1 MTDVKIDRESVER
14 LAKALEGRN
23 GFIFIQDNAL
33 EAATMLRVLLNAK
46 EAAEA
51 ARDRLRE
58 ALREVDKA
66 AQTTIEAHKLTALE
80 SEADR
85 AAFFGALE
93 NPPKPNN
100 RLKQAF
106 ALRETLIA
114 NAD

>member
-1 MTDVKIDRESVER
+1 LTSFR
-14 LAKALEGRN
+14 LKEAIMLAFEDSTVAVDEPKSAR
-23 GFIFIQDNAL
+23 L
-33 EAATMLRVLLNAK
+33 EARTQPSVKDAISRAATLSGV
-46 EAAEA
+46 EVSSFVVSAAY
-51 ARDRLRE
+51 
-58 ALREVDKA
+58 KA
-66 AQTTIEAHKLTALE
+66 AQTTIEAHKLTVLE